1 MKGNENQIRCMAKEF
16 LPGLM
21 EEYTKESIIKIKRT
35 VRDILNGQMEEAT
48 KDNGK
53 MENSMEWVGIW
64 KIMKVKNYKEVGLKV
79 K

>member
-1 MKGNENQIRCMAKEF
+1 
-16 LPGLM
+16 
-21 EEYTKESIIKIKRT
+21 
-35 VRDILNGQMEEAT
+35 MEEAT